1 MVWQVARQ
9 TARNSP
15 FSEPV
20 LEKAVGGEMKDTLL
34 GALRS
39 KTIWFNML
47 VAIMG
52 AGEAVFGVLQPYIGG
67 QVYGYGMAILLIGNT
82 ILRVLTTMPLDQ
94 K

>member
-1 MVWQVARQ
+1 MGWTVARK
-9 TARNSP
+9 AERILP
-15 FSEPV
+15 FPKSV

>member
-1 MVWQVARQ
+1 MVWAVEWQATRD
-9 TARNSP
+9 SP
-15 FSEPV
+15 FSKSV
-20 LEKAVGGEMKDTLL
+20 LEKAVGGKVKDTLL

-47 VAIMG
+47 VALMG
-52 AGEAVFGVLQPYIGG
+52 AGEAVFGVLRPYIGG

>member
-1 MVWQVARQ
+1 
-9 TARNSP
+9 
-15 FSEPV
+15 
-20 LEKAVGGEMKDTLL
+20 MKDTLL

-39 KTIWFNML
+39 KTMWFNL
-47 VAIMG
+47 LIALMG
-52 AGEAVFGVLQPYIGG
+52 AGEAVFGFLQPHISG